1 MTESLFSGAWYRVA
15 DLKPRIRSHAKIHRH
30 QYRGET
36 WYVLQDLASGRVH
49 RFSPASYLVLGLM
62 DGCRTIQQ
70 IWDTALAGLGDDAP
84 TQDEMIQLLG
94 QLHSADILQCDVAPD
109 IAELFQR
116 HERQQRSKLIGQL
129 LSPLWWRFPL
139 LDPERLLGRLL
150 PWARP
155 FFGIGGAFLWA
166 SVVGVALVLVGV
178 YWADLTSNFLD
189 RVLSARNLLVL
200 WLLLPALKALHEV
213 GHGLATKAFGGE
225 VHDMGVMLLVVS
237 PLPYVDASSA
247 SAFPSK
253 WQRIVVGA
261 AGMLVELFL
270 AALALFVWLAAEA
283 GVLRTVAYNTIL
295 VAGISTVLFNANPL
309 LRYDGY
315 YMLSDFLE
323 IPNLYTRS
331 RSYLAYL
338 CERYLFGHQEAETP
352 PASRSERT
360 WFVVYAVSAFAYR
373 LLVIAG
379 IAFFL
384 LYKFFY
390 LGVAAT
396 VALVAAWIGVPTWKA
411 IGFVLR
417 NPRLRRVR
425 GRALGVSLGLAGLV
439 VAFVG
444 FLPVPSR
451 TAAEGVVWVPE
462 EALVR
467 AGASGFVERIV
478 ARPGSRVR
486 PGDVL
491 LECAD
496 PSLLARVQ
504 VLAARLRE
512 FRARYDE
519 QRAADRVKAAQ
530 FQEEIRYVEEDLA
543 RARAEQGAL
552 TVRSQAEGTFV
563 LPAAAD
569 LPGRFVR
576 RGELLGYTVSLE
588 RITVRA
594 VVPQTSVDLVQQRTI
609 GVEVRLSERIGET
622 VPATVRREVPG
633 ASERLPS
640 PALGLGGGGR
650 VPVDPRDTQG
660 VTAMERVFQI
670 DLELPSTL
678 PLLNVGGR
686 VYVRFDHGWEPLAVQ
701 WARQVRQLFLAR
713 LNV

>member
-116 HERQQRSKLIGQL
+116 HERQRRSKLIGQL

-417 NPRLRRVR
+417 NPRLHRVR

-439 VAFVG
+439 VALVG

-576 RGELLGYTVSLE
+576 RGELLGYTVNLE

>member
-116 HERQQRSKLIGQL
+116 HERQRRSKLIGQL

-270 AALALFVWLAAEA
+270 AALALFVWLAAEP

-417 NPRLRRVR
+417 NPRLHRVR

-467 AGASGFVERIV
+467 AGASGFVERMV

-552 TVRSQAEGTFV
+552 TVRSQVEGTFV

-594 VVPQTSVDLVQQRTI
+594 VIPQTSVDLVQQRTI

>member
-116 HERQQRSKLIGQL
+116 HERQRRSKLIGQL

-270 AALALFVWLAAEA
+270 AALALFVWLAAEP

-390 LGVAAT
+390 LGMAAT

-417 NPRLRRVR
+417 NPRLHRVR
-425 GRALGVSLGLAGLV
+425 GRALGVSLGLVGLA

-467 AGASGFVERIV
+467 AGASGFVERMV

-530 FQEEIRYVEEDLA
+530 FQEEIRYIEEDLA

-588 RITVRA
+588 HITVRA
-594 VVPQTSVDLVQQRTI
+594 VVPQTRVDLVQQRTI

>member
-116 HERQQRSKLIGQL
+116 HERQRRSKLIGQL

-417 NPRLRRVR
+417 NPRLHRVR

-439 VAFVG
+439 VALVG